1 MPRFNTAKRPLSK
14 AEFGDLVAKLV
25 TNEGVM
31 QEEIDLVS
39 FAQQTFILS
48 GGQLIL
54 SDGYGP

>member
-1 MPRFNTAKRPLSK
+1 
-14 AEFGDLVAKLV
+14 VAKLV

-48 GGQLIL
+48 AGQLIL
-54 SDGYGP
+54 SDGY